1 VSCLLSFDVADVR
14 GGLRVVR
21 THTHTRHTH
30 THSRPHFDTHTY
42 GDTHERKDDRMKDTK
57 KGGNRGVNRK
67 KRIKEEGSLFR
78 LNYGHFHPH
87 HPWDTHYQFSIKS
100 LPSKDAG
107 LLQVIGLFESLL
119 QSSLAKETYNCKEL
133 TNRSHPISFFNKNST
148 LKG

>member
-1 VSCLLSFDVADVR
+1 
-14 GGLRVVR
+14 
-21 THTHTRHTH
+21 
-30 THSRPHFDTHTY
+30 
-42 GDTHERKDDRMKDTK
+42 MKDTK